1 MNTSLYLICTGWN
14 FVTAEYLTASSS
26 ISIHVLILPVY
37 QCVALLFNFCL
48 PYVLDRKNSLLM
60 YSLDRKN
67 TEIMTSFDRFTNSI
81 DFLKESEASFSWLTS
96 GGSESCHS
104 SEERNKENH
113 NLMQTVPVI
122 HYSRRE
128 SSSVHDLKGLF
139 IQISEE
145 IIFFSDVWNFR
156 STWSLLSWEEQQ
168 SSNYQKVFCWQQQEE
183 DFPIT
188 LWTGDVNIYLFYSR
202 YMNYLKR

>member
-37 QCVALLFNFCL
+37 QCVALLFNFSL
-48 PYVLDRKNSLLM
+48 PCVLDRKNLLLM
-60 YSLDRKN
+60 YSLERKN
-67 TEIMTSFDRFTNSI
+67 TEIMTSFDRFTNSS

-96 GGSESCHS
+96 GGSGSCHS
-104 SEERNKENH
+104 SEERNKKNH
-113 NLMQTVPVI
+113 NLIQTVPVI

-128 SSSVHDLKGLF
+128 SYSVHNLKGLF

-145 IIFFSDVWNFR
+145 IIFFSDVWNFHSHLIFVILR
-156 STWSLLSWEEQQ
+156 RAAEFQLSEGVLLVAAGGRFSYHFVNWECE
-168 SSNYQKVFCWQQQEE
+168 
-183 DFPIT
+183 
-188 LWTGDVNIYLFYSR
+188 YLPF
-202 YMNYLKR
+202 L